1 MYSTSQRPVSVLILH
16 PRENLI
22 LWSQTVRENQTT
34 AINHLVREHNKTSQT
49 SKIIKIRTK
58 KTKTKKP
65 TGVLKNAMQ
74 DQKDF
79 KKNNVRAVEE
89 QITAARTKQHE
100 DEEEDTGTRPAGREN
115 KGTREK
121 QGKKNK
127 TSKQDNKF
135 HCYRFRA
142 RPIEINENKQKLA
155 LTVGFT
161 ARVAHVPPVS
171 YTHLTL
177 PTNREV

>member
-100 DEEEDTGTRPAGREN
+100 DEKEDTGTRPKKTKKKPTGVLKNLVQEDQ
-115 KGTREK
+115 KGCKNIYIRAKEEQITAARTK
-121 QGKKNK
+121 QHE
-127 TSKQDNKF
+127 D
-135 HCYRFRA
+135 
-142 RPIEINENKQKLA
+142 E
-155 LTVGFT
+155 
-161 ARVAHVPPVS
+161 
-171 YTHLTL
+171 
-177 PTNREV
+177 